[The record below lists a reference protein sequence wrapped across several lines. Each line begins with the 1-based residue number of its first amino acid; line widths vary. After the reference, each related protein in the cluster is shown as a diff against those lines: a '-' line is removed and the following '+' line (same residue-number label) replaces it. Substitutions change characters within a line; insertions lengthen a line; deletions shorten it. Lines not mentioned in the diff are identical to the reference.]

1 MASVWRSRPRRRPTI
16 LALPCGR
23 ADRRVGGTW
32 QAWSVPP
39 RTRRS
44 TTPSGLS
51 WDEAP
56 LAPVVLV
63 RGAEGLLSDRAVSR
77 VVEQAVAADPGTEVT
92 RLDAAG
98 YDTGRLQ
105 MLASPSLFGEARC
118 IVVTGVESCT
128 DALIDDVIAYLDAP
142 ADDVWLVLQHGGG
155 VRGKHLL
162 DAVTKAGHPVV
173 SCEPLKRDGDKA
185 AFVSAEFRRAKRQVD
200 QEAVQALVQAVG
212 SDLRELAAACAQL
225 VADTTGRVSADV
237 VERDRKSTRLNSSH

>member
-77 VVEQAVAADPGTEVT
+77 VVEQAVEADPGTEEI
-92 RLDAAG
+92 G
-98 YDTGRLQ
+98 
-105 MLASPSLFGEARC
+105 MASCREGGAR
-118 IVVTGVESCT
+118 
-128 DALIDDVIAYLDAP
+128 
-142 ADDVWLVLQHGGG
+142 W
-155 VRGKHLL
+155 
-162 DAVTKAGHPVV
+162 
-173 SCEPLKRDGDKA
+173 
-185 AFVSAEFRRAKRQVD
+185 
-200 QEAVQALVQAVG
+200 
-212 SDLRELAAACAQL
+212 
-225 VADTTGRVSADV
+225 
-237 VERDRKSTRLNSSH
+237 STA